1 MPTSLSR
8 AREYIL
14 ESPGCWTLFSAVI
27 PIRAGVLSGTFIIEI
42 TSSNGLAWAHFYK
55 APSFYVLFTLSLG
68 IYWYNRALYL
78 YDIEAQR
85 FLDAD
90 YCIAYMR
97 SKCLPE
103 AAERYKELIR
113 TGAGGELKQAMDELR
128 KILR

>member
-1 MPTSLSR
+1 MQIFMNK

-14 ESPGCWTLFSAVI
+14 ESPGCRTFFSAVI
-27 PIRAGVLSGTFIIEI
+27 PIVAGVLSGTFVLEI
-42 TSSNGLAWAHFYK
+42 TTSNGLAWRIFYK
-55 APSFYVLFTLSLG
+55 AHSFYALFVLSLG

-78 YDIEAQR
+78 YEREVQR

-90 YCIAYMR
+90 YCVAYMR

-103 AAERYKELIR
+103 AAQRYKELIR
-113 TGAGGELKQAMDELR
+113 SGAGGELKQAMDELR